1 MNDPA
6 MLTIAQARQQII
18 QSANP
23 IREYECRPLQQ
34 AFKRVLAEDYC
45 AQVDSPPA
53 DNSAMDGYAFLRP
66 SEAPPWR
73 LRVSQAISAGTAPQQ
88 LEPGTA
94 ARIFTG
100 ANIPPG
106 ANTVA
111 IQEHCEAQGSHILI
125 QQSPS
130 DGGNIRPRGQD
141 FSCGHVLAQAGE
153 ILHAAKLG
161 LLAAGG
167 HSQVRVL
174 RAPRVAL
181 INTGSELVEPG
192 TALQSGQIYN
202 SNATVLSALLAN
214 WGCTITQ
221 QIRVSDDLGKTKAAL
236 EGAAGKVDLIITSGG
251 VSVGDED
258 HVKAA
263 VAALGKLD
271 WWKICMKPGKPL
283 AFGSIADGKGGET
296 PVIGLPGNPV
306 SSFVTAVLFVKSF
319 INGLYGRTGKETDM
333 SALHAPAT
341 FGIEGRHTRPEF
353 LRVQLQAEGLVQHP
367 NQSSGV
373 LSSLAW
379 ADALAF
385 IEPDTLPIKPGD
397 AVPYYPLLQLTE
409 L

>member
-1 MNDPA
+1 
-6 MLTIAQARQQII
+6 MLTIAQARQQMA
-18 QSANP
+18 QSATP
-23 IREYECRPLQQ
+23 IQEYECRLLQQ

-53 DNSAMDGYAFLRP
+53 DNSAMDGYAFQRP
-66 SEAPPWR
+66 SEPPPWQ
-73 LRVSQAISAGTAPQQ
+73 LRVSQTINAGSAPQP

-100 ANIPPG
+100 ANIPLG
-106 ANTVA
+106 ANVVA
-111 IQEHCEAQGSHILI
+111 LQELCEPQGTHILI

-130 DGGNIRPRGQD
+130 EGGNIRPRGQD
-141 FSCGHVLAQAGE
+141 FSRGHILARAGE
-153 ILHAAKLG
+153 LLHAAKLG

-167 HSQVRVL
+167 HSQLRVL

-214 WGCTITQ
+214 WGCTVTQ
-221 QIRVSDDLGKTKAAL
+221 QIHVTDNLEKTQAAL
-236 EGAAGKVDLIITSGG
+236 AGAAGEIDLIVTSGG

-258 HVKAA
+258 HVKTAMT
-263 VAALGKLD
+263 ALGKLD
-271 WWKICMKPGKPL
+271 WWRICMKPGKPL
-283 AFGSIADGKGGET
+283 AFGFIANEKGRAT

-319 INGLYGRTGKETDM
+319 INGLYGRADKETQM
-333 SALHAPAT
+333 SALYAPAT
-341 FGIEGRHTRPEF
+341 FGIDAPQTRPEF
-353 LRVQLQAEGLVQHP
+353 LRVQMRAEGLVPYP
-367 NQSSGV
+367 NQSSGI

-379 ADALAF
+379 ADALAL
-385 IEPDTLPIKPGD
+385 IEPASLPIKPGD